1 MAVHFKSV
9 IVSVH
14 WTKSFATNSLAEME
28 LAIFFLAAKAGR
40 RRVLGGDLLLA
51 LKAKIW

>member
-1 MAVHFKSV
+1 V